1 MFSGSGHQILGGT
14 FYNVGGDVNIQT
26 RQHLTIQDHQTQH
39 LMIQDHRAAPLPE
52 DSRVAGSHRPLMIGD
67 NGPYWMAGAG
77 LGADGQSAE
86 SQHELAGVVRNTR
99 RGMTVMSAPYGESE
113 IRD

>member
-1 MFSGSGHQILGGT
+1 MFSGSGHQISGGT

-26 RQHLTIQDHQTQH
+26 RPPLMIQDHQTQH
-39 LMIQDHRAAPLPE
+39 LTIQDHRPVSQLE
-52 DSRVAGSHRPLMIGD
+52 DGHIPGSHRPLIRD

-86 SQHELAGVVRNTR
+86 SQHKLAGVVRNTR
-99 RGMTVMSAPYGESE
+99 RGMAATSAPYGESE
-113 IRD
+113 IHD